1 MELQVIP
8 KSMSLHNIKGASEML
23 VDNLL
28 AEHDTP
34 TAYVIVKQLLTLAE
48 LSLEQLKEKAIIG
61 LRGKDILGAEL
72 SISYRKS
79 YEYDSVALAKLIND
93 EQELRSKIKNLK
105 KQLELAGVEGLV
117 NQSTGAIE
125 KATLLKETGI
135 LVTKFKDTFE

>member
-48 LSLEQLKEKAIIG
+48 LSLDQLKEKAING
-61 LRGKDILGAEL
+61 LRGKDVLGAEL

-135 LVTKFKDTFE
+135 LVTKFKDIFE

>member
-34 TAYVIVKQLLTLAE
+34 TAYVIVKQILTLAE

-61 LRGKDILGAEL
+61 LRGKDVLGAEL

-135 LVTKFKDTFE
+135 LVTKFKDIFE

>member
-135 LVTKFKDTFE
+135 LVTKFKDIFE